1 MNDIKAKLSHNAFI
15 IQSIQPFSF
24 EYNNTTIRVYKKEE
38 CLMIELIGRKKEN
51 GLLKVFLKLYDLL
64 FLMLGAYPIRLSLSY
79 NEKEID
85 TSKWV
90 IRYTTA
96 NHFIEQ
102 EAAFCD
108 ITVENINSKSLMN
121 IDNIHKQSIASIS
134 YIVSEYYE
142 HVVTNHRIELITHTI
157 DGIFMHSIYY
167 KELLDMKRLQNS
179 KSSDTTYYEN
189 VERVFRLFFYYHRK
203 YNCQILEELG
213 TTKKEFYKTISD
225 TRNDFSHLLG
235 KKKNRL
241 ISGKDMVYYI
251 DLIFFAERLFVLEE
265 MLNLELNEGMIQ
277 EYMYIMH
284 DWIDELVNKRTDR
297 IKSKRYTNI
306 QKVNLIE
313 KKLGLTE

>member
-1 MNDIKAKLSHNAFI
+1 MNVIKAKLSHNAFI

-157 DGIFMHSIYY
+157 DAVSYTH
-167 KELLDMKRLQNS
+167 LTLPTKRI
-179 KSSDTTYYEN
+179 
-189 VERVFRLFFYYHRK
+189 V
-203 YNCQILEELG
+203 
-213 TTKKEFYKTISD
+213 
-225 TRNDFSHLLG
+225 
-235 KKKNRL
+235 
-241 ISGKDMVYYI
+241 
-251 DLIFFAERLFVLEE
+251 
-265 MLNLELNEGMIQ
+265 
-277 EYMYIMH
+277 
-284 DWIDELVNKRTDR
+284 
-297 IKSKRYTNI
+297 
-306 QKVNLIE
+306 
-313 KKLGLTE
+313 